1 MIPGLLRYADGIEV
15 GAEVVLMTTKG
26 EAVALGMYS
35 MTSQPAIR
43 PARSRVPPCIS
54 WRPDFTHA
62 TLGIAQMTT
71 STMASCDHGI
81 VAKIKRVV
89 MERDVYPRQW
99 GLGQRAQEKKKLI
112 TEGKLDKYG
121 KPNDKTPQAWLHPE
135 AAASMAAS
143 STTDTPVTKKVRS
156 FLQSS

>member
-1 MIPGLLRYADGIEV
+1 MCA
-15 GAEVVLMTTKG
+15 
-26 EAVALGMYS
+26 
-35 MTSQPAIR
+35 
-43 PARSRVPPCIS
+43 PCIS
-54 WRPDFTHA
+54 RRFDFTHI

-135 AAASMAAS
+135 AAATMAAS
-143 STTDTPVTKKVRS
+143 STTDTPVAKKVCS
-156 FLQSS
+156 FFPSIIAILPVYFILFHDKWFVHPDPVHTLTISVRLTMLCPLTLRLKTQM

>member
-1 MIPGLLRYADGIEV
+1 
-15 GAEVVLMTTKG
+15 
-26 EAVALGMYS
+26 
-35 MTSQPAIR
+35 
-43 PARSRVPPCIS
+43 
-54 WRPDFTHA
+54 
-62 TLGIAQMTT
+62 MTT

-135 AAASMAAS
+135 AAATMAAS
-143 STTDTPVTKKVRS
+143 ATTDTPVTKKVRVILFFDHYKLPMYVNPFS
-156 FLQSS
+156 STWFVHPDPASISRQSA